1 MEKFKLPSNVIEL
14 AKVLGLTENNLQELA
29 HAAPNL
35 YRTKREPKKSGGFRV
50 INPPFKRLKDVQGK
64 ILRTILNKIPVH
76 QMLHSG
82 PKTSTKSAAKAH
94 VGQPVVIALDIQDFF
109 PSVQSKT
116 ICRTFEANGFPENV
130 ANLLTRLTT
139 HKSRLPQGAPTS
151 PAIARI
157 VLCDACKEFETLL
170 NSVSPYAKATI
181 YVDDIT
187 ISGPFGLE
195 RLIPTIISIFKRH
208 GYSVNPSKIKKMTQ
222 SQEQIVLGLRVN
234 RRVEPSS
241 EFNVTLKSERQKL
254 HPQDPKL
261 KGLESYK
268 NYIVRED

>member
-14 AKVLGLTENNLQELA
+14 AKVLGLTENDLQKLA

-35 YRTKREPKKSGGFRV
+35 YHTKREPKKRGGFRI
-50 INPPFKRLKDVQGK
+50 INPPFKHLKDIQKK
-64 ILRTILNKIPVH
+64 ILRVILNQIPVH
-76 QMLHSG
+76 RTLHSG

-94 VGQPVVIALDIQDFF
+94 VKQPVVVALDVQDFF

-116 ICRTFEANGFPENV
+116 VCGALEANGFSEDV
-130 ANLLTRLTT
+130 ASLLARLTT
-139 HKSRLPQGAPTS
+139 HKGRLPQGAPTS

-157 VLCDACKEFETLL
+157 VLCDVCKEFEALL
-170 NSVSPYAKATI
+170 NSVSPYARATI

-187 ISGPFGLE
+187 ISGPVGLE
-195 RLIPTIISIFKRH
+195 RLIPAIISIFKRH
-208 GYSVNPSKIKKMTQ
+208 GYSVNPLKKKIMTQ
-222 SQEQIVLGLRVN
+222 DEEQIVLGLRVN

-241 EFNVTLKSERQKL
+241 EFNAILKSERQKL
-254 HPQDPKL
+254 HPRDPKL

-268 NYIVRED
+268 NYITRGD